1 MSGIARS
8 DLKKRVESL
17 RALPSAP
24 AVLGPLVDLLRKP
37 VDQVDVKR
45 VIELVSY
52 EKSISAQCLRIANS
66 PLYAR
71 GRTTESIQAAVFSLG
86 IRKIEDIMVS
96 TCLSRLV
103 PRDKWATDPMA
114 FWRHSLG
121 CALVCKEF
129 AERVSYSDPEKAYL
143 AGLLHDLGI
152 IVNSIAYTK
161 EYRAVIAAAAKSGTP
176 LDQQERQDL
185 GFTHSESGSIL
196 GRSWKLP
203 AAIVDVIE
211 WHHDLEGAPKRDAL
225 IALVHL
231 GDLLCRMRGLGYGY
245 EEWRGVDLAADPA
258 WSELAREC
266 PRLSSM
272 DLVRFTLDMDTYV
285 VRVTDMVEAVFG
297 VS

>member
-1 MSGIARS
+1 
-8 DLKKRVESL
+8 
-17 RALPSAP
+17 
-24 AVLGPLVDLLRKP
+24 
-37 VDQVDVKR
+37 VKR
-45 VIELVSY
+45 VIERVSY

-71 GRTTESIQAAVFSLG
+71 GRATESIQGAVFSLG
-86 IRKIEDIMVS
+86 IRKIEDILLS

-103 PRDKWATDPMA
+103 PREKWATDPGA
-114 FWRHSLG
+114 FWGHSLG

-161 EYRAVIAAAAKSGTP
+161 EYRAVIEAAAKSGEA
-176 LDQQERQDL
+176 LDRQERQNL
-185 GFTHSESGSIL
+185 GFTHGESGSIL
-196 GRSWKLP
+196 ARSWKLP

-211 WHHDLEGAPKRDAL
+211 WHHDLEQAPKREAL

-245 EEWRGVDLAADPA
+245 EEWRGVELAAEPGWA
-258 WSELAREC
+258 ELAEEC

-272 DLVRFTLDMDTYV
+272 DLVRFTLDLDTHV
-285 VRVTDMVEAVFG
+285 ARVTEMVEAVFG
-297 VS
+297 GELKCPRDHI

>member
-1 MSGIARS
+1 M
-8 DLKKRVESL
+8 
-17 RALPSAP
+17 
-24 AVLGPLVDLLRKP
+24 
-37 VDQVDVKR
+37 
-45 VIELVSY
+45 SY

-71 GRTTESIQAAVFSLG
+71 GRTTESIQGAVFSLG

-103 PRDKWATDPMA
+103 PRDKWATDPGA

-129 AERVSYSDPEKAYL
+129 AERVGYSDPEKAYL

-161 EYRAVIAAAAKSGTP
+161 EYRAVVEAAAKSGTP
-176 LDQQERQDL
+176 LDQQERLDL
-185 GFTHSESGSIL
+185 GFTHSESGGIL

-203 AAIVDVIE
+203 PAIVDVIE
-211 WHHDLEGAPKRDAL
+211 WHHNLQATTKGIAL

-231 GDLLCRMRGLGYGY
+231 ADLLCRMRGLGYGY
-245 EEWRGVDLAADPA
+245 EEWRAVELAAEPGWA
-258 WSELAREC
+258 ELAEEC

-272 DLVRFTLDMDTYV
+272 DLARFTLDMDTYV
-285 VRVTDMVEAVFG
+285 ARVSEMVEAVFG
-297 VS
+297 AA